1 MLLINTQ
8 RRKMFMQMF
17 TITLEKILTE
27 FSISELENIV
37 FKNEHPVEHFLHLA
51 EIEANNYKS
60 EAQIN
65 KNLTN

>member
-8 RRKMFMQMF
+8 GRKMFMQMF
-17 TITLEKILTE
+17 SITLEKILTE

-37 FKNEHPVEHFLHLA
+37 FKNEQPVEHFLHLA

-60 EAQIN
+60 EAQIK

>member
-1 MLLINTQ
+1 
-8 RRKMFMQMF
+8 MQMF